1 MFYILEGCMSA
12 SITSAKSKR
21 GKLVP
26 LPKNIRDAINEVY
39 EAQRKLK
46 MEPVNESILFQ
57 SQEAK
62 DGFQQADV
70 VLTKGTLYEDFT
82 KEEDKRLQE
91 QERQRKVKESYDTL
105 IARWNEDRIQRNQYE
120 QYKQYTRQKP
130 TNSSRGFTK
139 MHADQTSRA
148 NHDRV
153 VNGLSNRVD
162 DHMRVAEITHEYMT
176 GQHRS

>member
-1 MFYILEGCMSA
+1 MSA
-12 SITSAKSKR
+12 SKSNVKPKR
-21 GKLVP
+21 GKLIP
-26 LPKNIRDAINEVY
+26 LPKEIIKAID
-39 EAQRKLK
+39 EAHEKLK
-46 MEPVNESILFQ
+46 MESVNESGLFQ

-62 DGFQQADV
+62 DGFKQADV

-82 KEEDKRLQE
+82 KEEEDKRLQE

-148 NHDRV
+148 NHNKV
-153 VNGLSNRVD
+153 VNGLSDRHD
-162 DHMRVAEITHEYMT
+162 DLMRVNQITHEYMT
-176 GQHRS
+176 GQHRR

>member
-1 MFYILEGCMSA
+1 MSA
-12 SITSAKSKR
+12 SISSAKSKR

-26 LPKNIRDAINEVY
+26 LPKEIIKAID
-39 EAQRKLK
+39 EAHEKLK
-46 MEPVNESILFQ
+46 MESVNKSGLFQ

-62 DGFQQADV
+62 DGFKQADV

-153 VNGLSNRVD
+153 VNGLSNRND